1 MNTVAKIT
9 ETPHSVHGKRETCRA
24 CGDRRLWP
32 FLSLGPTPPANAFL
46 RSAEGF
52 ATEAF
57 YPLDVYR
64 CETCSLVQLLDV
76 IHPEVLF
83 RNYIY
88 VTGTSETMARHNVQY
103 ARTVVDH
110 LKLKAND
117 LVIEIASNDGSLLQC
132 FKQHGVRTLGIEP
145 ALNIAQMAVA
155 RGIETITPFFDL
167 PRARQ
172 IRDSY
177 GRAKVVIGNNVLA
190 HVDDTQDFLRGCK
203 ALLDKNGLVVIEVPY
218 LCDLVDRLEY
228 DTIYH
233 EHLCYFSVGTLLC
246 LCDAVGLSV
255 MRMDH
260 VDVHGGSLRMYAGR
274 TEDYGPH
281 AGAVDAWAKQES
293 RLGLTSFARLQNF
306 AADVESNRRAL
317 RALLESVNREGQTI
331 AGYGAPAKS
340 TTLLNYC
347 GIDSSLI
354 AFTVDKNPM
363 KLGFFTPGV
372 HFPVLP
378 VSTLLDRQP
387 AYVLILAWN
396 FADEIMKQQEEYMA
410 RGGRFIIPIPKPKLV
425 TL

>member
-1 MNTVAKIT
+1 M
-9 ETPHSVHGKRETCRA
+9 ETHQSVHRKRETCRA
-24 CGDRRLWP
+24 CGGRRLRP
-32 FLSLGPTPPANAFL
+32 FLSLGRTPLANAFL
-46 RSAEGF
+46 RSAEEF
-52 ATEAF
+52 ASEAF

-64 CETCSLVQLLDV
+64 CDTCSLVQLSDV
-76 IHPEVLF
+76 IHAEALF

-103 ARTVVDH
+103 ARAVVDQ
-110 LKLKAND
+110 LRLESTD

-132 FKQHGVRTLGIEP
+132 FKQHGVRTLGVEP
-145 ALNIAQMAVA
+145 ALNVAQMAIA
-155 RGIETITPFFDL
+155 GGIETITPFFDFST
-167 PRARQ
+167 ARQ

-177 GRAKVVIGNNVLA
+177 GPAKGVIGNNVLA
-190 HVDDTQDFLRGCK
+190 HVDDTRDFLHGCK
-203 ALLDKNGLVVIEVPY
+203 ALLDKNGLVIIEVPY
-218 LCDLVDRLEY
+218 LCDLVDKLEY

-255 MRMDH
+255 VRMDH

-281 AGAVDAWAKQES
+281 KDAVRTWAKQES
-293 RLGLTSFARLQNF
+293 ELGLTSFGRLQNF
-306 AADVESNRRAL
+306 AADVDRNRRAL
-317 RALLESVNREGQTI
+317 LQLLSSLKQKGETI

-347 GIDSSLI
+347 GINSSVI
-354 AFTVDKNPM
+354 ACTVDRNPM
-363 KLGFFTPGV
+363 KVGLFTPGV
-372 HFPVLP
+372 HIPVLP
-378 VSTLLDRQP
+378 VSILLERQP

-396 FADEIMKQQEEYMA
+396 FADEIMEQQEEYAA
-410 RGGRFIIPIPKPKLV
+410 RGGRFIVPIPEPKVV